1 MNKTVANRMIYTF
14 YTAVIQIVALV
25 RIDLNIMKTKEKAT
39 GAVAFLN
46 RRGFSASLKI
56 IISKYK

>member
-1 MNKTVANRMIYTF
+1 MIYTF

-25 RIDLNIMKTKEKAT
+25 RVHLNIMKTKEKAT

-46 RRGFSASLKI
+46 IK
-56 IISKYK
+56 

>member
-25 RIDLNIMKTKEKAT
+25 RVDLNIMKTKEKAT

-46 RRGFSASLKI
+46 IK
-56 IISKYK
+56 